1 MKKTKVLDFRNALS
15 RPDAA
20 TRLTC
25 DCGAKLW
32 DYDGKALQEG
42 KQRTVDGHNEMTFTC
57 PECGQKYLEK
67 W

>member
-32 DYDGKALQEG
+32 DYTGEQRQEG
-42 KQRTVDGHNEMTFTC
+42 AQRREGKHYSITFTC